1 MEQLNRIELKGNVG
15 NVKVQTVGDNEVA
28 RFSVATNYVF
38 KGKDGQPVIETT
50 WHNVV
55 AWNGKGMPD
64 FQKITKG
71 CGVHA
76 VGRLRSQ
83 RYTGN
88 DGVEKTSYE
97 VLCNR
102 LDIVENDQSGASAF

>member
-50 WHNVV
+50 
-55 AWNGKGMPD
+55 
-64 FQKITKG
+64 
-71 CGVHA
+71 
-76 VGRLRSQ
+76 
-83 RYTGN
+83 
-88 DGVEKTSYE
+88 
-97 VLCNR
+97 
-102 LDIVENDQSGASAF
+102 